1 MKVMVIG
8 SRDRDRID
16 LVAHVV
22 DHLAIIGVEL
32 GIRKFLTCLGDRVEA
47 RFYAASRIGLAELL
61 DIDNTVANG
70 VRSVAAMGVTMLT
83 IHAYP
88 KAMRAAVQQEFKD
101 NYREIRALQQHN
113 QGGVSNFRPT
123 RSTGRSPEQR
133 VRPVRDNNIK
143 SLSDAERRVL
153 LDAVEGTDICE
164 RGSDIPALQALCE
177 GRIETRSEE
186 FASNQSSS
194 AEDSLLGGG
203 LDAGRT
209 ATLQAAIARLAGAGA
224 NPGNFDNQVV
234 ASVALNNQSLSDTQ
248 ATAAEGDPAA
258 ELSQETQ
265 AVVAA
270 IVQQLGGGN

>member
-1 MKVMVIG
+1 MTPA
-8 SRDRDRID
+8 RIIARSVT
-16 LVAHVV
+16 LTGALCVPAVLMAQSAPQEVAREES
-22 DHLAIIGVEL
+22 AFVEQAP
-32 GIRKFLTCLGDRVEA
+32 E
-47 RFYAASRIGLAELL
+47 
-61 DIDNTVANG
+61 DNTSKVYFPEAITPQ
-70 VRSVAAMGVTMLT
+70 SVAA
-83 IHAYP
+83 AR
-88 KAMRAAVQQEFKD
+88 ARAARQQQIEAANAAQRTAPVTQVSTSD
-101 NYREIRALQQHN
+101 TGNDVAQLSDGSTSAALAQ
-113 QGGVSNFRPT
+113 
-123 RSTGRSPEQR
+123 
-133 VRPVRDNNIK
+133 
-143 SLSDAERRVL
+143 LSDAERRVL

-177 GRIETRSEE
+177 SRIETRSEE
-186 FASNQSSS
+186 FASNQSGS

-234 ASVALNNQSLSDTQ
+234 ASVALNNQSLSDAQ
-248 ATAAEGDPAA
+248 ATAAEGDPTS